1 MKKSWILFVLAI
13 ILIMVYKRSASGYNQ
28 PFMPF
33 YSGKQFQ
40 SDHLSN

>member
-1 MKKSWILFVLAI
+1 MKNSWIWIALAI
-13 ILIMVYKRSASGYNQ
+13 ILILWYLRSSSGYNQ

-33 YSGKQFQ
+33 FNGKQFQ